1 MRKKRRKKS
10 GGRVVSPQEYRR
22 WLAKSSRGGKKPKKR
37 RSNKA
42 AAKARV
48 LALQERAKRWLAKH
62 PETRTTPKVK
72 LEQNPRPTYQAEGNH
87 STIAGSLVELDWN
100 DLRKRGS

>member
-22 WLAKSSRGGKKPKKR
+22 WLAQSSRKKRKKR
-37 RSNKA
+37 RSSKVEPKA
-42 AAKARV
+42 GV
-48 LALQERAKRWLAKH
+48 LALQKRAKRWLAKH
-62 PETRTTPKVK
+62 PETRATPKAQ
-72 LEQNPRPTYQAEGNH
+72 LDQNPRPTHQAEGSH

>member
-22 WLAKSSRGGKKPKKR
+22 WLGKSSRGGKKPKKR
-37 RSNKA
+37 RSNN

-48 LALQERAKRWLAKH
+48 SALQERAKRWLAKH

-72 LEQNPRPTYQAEGNH
+72 LEQNPRPTYQAEGSH